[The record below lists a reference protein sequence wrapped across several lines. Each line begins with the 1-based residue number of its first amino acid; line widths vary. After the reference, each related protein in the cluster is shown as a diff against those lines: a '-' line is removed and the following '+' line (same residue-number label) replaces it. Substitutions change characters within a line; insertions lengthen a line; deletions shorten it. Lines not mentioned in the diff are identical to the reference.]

1 MAVSARGGWCWVGSA
16 AALLLSKYAASTS
29 GRRSSTFRLGKK
41 SSGRRVVVLTPY
53 DEGLGSDLL
62 ARQGGIWHCRV
73 RGVATG
79 EMLRT
84 APLVEAE

>member
-41 SSGRRVVVLTPY
+41 SSGRRVVVLSRLMTRAWDQP
-53 DEGLGSDLL
+53 GSDLFT
-62 ARQGGIWHCRV
+62 RQGSG
-73 RGVATG
+73 
-79 EMLRT
+79 T
-84 APLVEAE
+84 AESAARPRAKC